1 MDSKIGVQEKK
12 GVSFDVEFCAS
23 GMSGTANGKTLKE
36 NTFRRNGLSITSSAQ
51 GIVRTECVSKGE
63 DPNRCS

>member
-36 NTFRRNGLSITSSAQ
+36 NNFGEMDSALLP
-51 GIVRTECVSKGE
+51 VCKG
-63 DPNRCS
+63 